1 MFVKYRQNS
10 SHTPVHV
17 DMTPMVDVMLLLL
30 IFFMMSTTFI
40 VVHPGFNIIPP
51 QAHSGAPQPPEHITV
66 LVNRDGNIALGEKPV
81 SVGELAAAVAAKSHT
96 APLIFIK
103 ADKETRHGRIVEVMD
118 AVKRA
123 GAAKIAVAV
132 EPKG

>member
-1 MFVKYRQNS
+1 MRGV
-10 SHTPVHV
+10 
-17 DMTPMVDVMLLLL
+17 
-30 IFFMMSTTFI
+30 
-40 VVHPGFNIIPP
+40 
-51 QAHSGAPQPPEHITV
+51 
-66 LVNRDGNIALGEKPV
+66 ALATAA
-81 SVGELAAAVAAKSHT
+81 LAATVAAKSHT

>member
-1 MFVKYRQNS
+1 MSPALRHLDLPPLPAFLLRWARRIGLAIAGLLA
-10 SHTPVHV
+10 
-17 DMTPMVDVMLLLL
+17 LLL
-30 IFFMMSTTFI
+30 
-40 VVHPGFNIIPP
+40 
-51 QAHSGAPQPPEHITV
+51 
-66 LVNRDGNIALGEKPV
+66 
-81 SVGELAAAVAAKSHT
+81 VGELAAAVAAKSHT

-103 ADKETRHGRIVEVMD
+103 ADKETRHGRIVKVMD